1 MKANVWEKLFY
12 DGKNWFFSVDIML
25 INDIILN
32 FLEKIQTL
40 VTKFEYRDL

>member
-1 MKANVWEKLFY
+1 MKANVWDKLFY
-12 DGKNWFFSVDIML
+12 DRKSIFFPVDIMS

-32 FLEKIQTL
+32 FLDKMQTF